1 MNITL
6 TGKKGRS
13 TVTNEIN
20 VSDLSDEDNLQEV
33 VFEFFD
39 FLLAMGAEL
48 PQELIDLLEEFDN
61 A

>member
-48 PQELIDLLEEFDN
+48 PQ
-61 A
+61 